1 MTLKKHKKGKSNRRF
16 EFEGPGD
23 HTAVKYIVQSL
34 CYLDTLRRRRQR
46 SSAAVAVEAAV
57 AAAVDA
63 SFCPEYQTGV
73 VAVAVAVAVTAL
85 LACEQPEL
93 EHA

>member
-23 HTAVKYIVQSL
+23 HTAGKYIVQSL

-73 VAVAVAVAVTAL
+73 VAVAVAVTAL